1 MSWIGGAFALVI
13 VFLFGGY
20 WCYVVIRRLGSDI
33 KELRENS
40 EPGTKSSI
48 IVVWIITAFIA
59 IVLLSI
65 GFVLAVVSVRE
76 LRSWF

>member
-1 MSWIGGAFALVI
+1 MFWISGAFALFL

-20 WCYVVIRRLGSDI
+20 WCYVVIARLRNDI

-48 IVVWIITAFIA
+48 IVVWIISAMIAMVLVFVGFI
-59 IVLLSI
+59 
-65 GFVLAVVSVRE
+65 LAVMSFSE
-76 LRSWF
+76 LRNWL